1 MRSVNL
7 IQGDVTV
14 LDRSDVDTDQI
25 IPKQFLKRIERT
37 GFGEFLFYDW
47 FRSGEIE
54 LEPPGL
60 GDCDNSGPGSS
71 DCPEIHLAPAVVDL
85 PMNGGV
91 NTAFSTAIPAGS
103 YHEVELKVDAV
114 ESDDVGAAAFFAAY
128 PTFPRGKSVRVE
140 GTFNGQ
146 PFVFTSSVEAEVELE
161 FEPPLN
167 VDQGG
172 MNVTVNVDVS
182 SWFRA
187 NGLLIDPS
195 SAEAQSQIS
204 SNISASFEVYHDD
217 DRDEHRTGS
226 RHAPADPVGPI
237 DVAPLQQGFAKLG

>member
-1 MRSVNL
+1 MIR
-7 IQGDVTV
+7 QTV
-14 LDRSDVDTDQI
+14 LPLAIVAVAACSDAAGPNGRAMTMSFASNPGSTAAAANVAGLHADLTVGDGTNTLVLTRVQ
-25 IPKQFLKRIERT
+25 LV
-37 GFGEFLFYDW
+37 L
-47 FRSGEIE
+47 GEIE

-60 GDCDNSGPGSS
+60 GECDNSGPGSS

-103 YHEVELKVDAV
+103 YHEVEFKVDAV

-161 FEPPLN
+161 FEPALT
-167 VDQGG
+167 VDQAG

-182 SWFRA
+182 SWFRS
-187 NGLLIDPS
+187 NGALINPLGVD
-195 SAEAQSQIS
+195 AQSQIS

-217 DRDEHRTGS
+217 DRSGRRD
-226 RHAPADPVGPI
+226 D
-237 DVAPLQQGFAKLG
+237 